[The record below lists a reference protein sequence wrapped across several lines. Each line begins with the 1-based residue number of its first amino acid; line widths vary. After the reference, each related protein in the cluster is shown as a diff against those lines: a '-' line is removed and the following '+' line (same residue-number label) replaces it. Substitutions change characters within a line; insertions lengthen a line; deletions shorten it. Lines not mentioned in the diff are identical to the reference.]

1 MIKTVFMSYM
11 LMVGCALFMAAGVS
25 ANGDDGLNS
34 QFKVELFP
42 APEAYRMGGF
52 PPGMTRQSFTA
63 AHGSMVIT
71 LLDKKRTKLE
81 FNFSGLIPNGVYTM
95 WNVLTP
101 KPEFSDEPL
110 GSAGYG
116 KHGLIADDTG
126 NAHAVVYL
134 EKRPGVM
141 FLLDY
146 HADGALKG
154 KKGVVNFP
162 GALWGE
168 FPEF

>member
-1 MIKTVFMSYM
+1 MKKLIVVSLATLLLGISGSIGV
-11 LMVGCALFMAAGVS
+11 VS
-25 ANGDDGLNS
+25 ANDDP
-34 QFKVELFP
+34 QQYTVELFP
-42 APEAYRMGGF
+42 APLAYRMGGF

-63 AHGSMVIT
+63 AQGSVVIT
-71 LLDKKRTKLE
+71 LIDEQRTKLE
-81 FNFSGLIPNGVYTM
+81 FNFAGLIPNGVYTM

-110 GSAGYG
+110 GPTGYG
-116 KHGLIADDTG
+116 KHGVIADHTG
-126 NAHAVVYL
+126 RAHAVVYL
-134 EKRPGVM
+134 DKRPGVM

-168 FPEF
+168 FPKF

>member
-1 MIKTVFMSYM
+1 MMKTF
-11 LMVGCALFMAAGVS
+11 FMAGVVLAALSLVTVNGVS
-25 ANGDDGLNS
+25 ANGDDGPENQL
-34 QFKVELFP
+34 KMELFP
-42 APEAYRMGGF
+42 APEPYRMGGF

-63 AHGSMVIT
+63 AHGSVVIT
-71 LLDKKRTKLE
+71 LIDDKRTKLE
-81 FNFSGLIPNGVYTM
+81 FDFAGLIPNGVYTM

-101 KPEFSDEPL
+101 KPDFSDEPL
-110 GSAGYG
+110 GPTGYG
-116 KHGLIADDTG
+116 KHGVIADDTG
-126 NAHAVVYL
+126 HGHAVVYL
-134 EKRPGVM
+134 DKRPGIM